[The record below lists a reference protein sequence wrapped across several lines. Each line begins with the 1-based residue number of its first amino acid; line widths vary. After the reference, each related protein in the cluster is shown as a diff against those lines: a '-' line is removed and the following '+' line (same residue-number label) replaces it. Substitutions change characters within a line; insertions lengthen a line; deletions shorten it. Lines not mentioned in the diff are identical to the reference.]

1 MLSYNGRW
9 GDELAGAGFLHPL
22 DSDQV
27 LKDRER
33 ALVEMYVS
41 LYCCASECAVSPM
54 HSIAGRWQQVTK
66 HVRKSIDV
74 S

>member
-27 LKDRER
+27 FKDRER
-33 ALVEMYVS
+33 ALVEVYVF
-41 LYCCASECAVSPM
+41 LYCCGCESDCAVSPM
-54 HSIAGRWQQVTK
+54 HSIAGRWPQVA
-66 HVRKSIDV
+66 
-74 S
+74 